1 MATKKVTADILVGAP
16 VMGGGGGEESSG
28 EMDLDEMEGEAYKAI
43 AEDILSAVRA
53 GDASSLAD
61 ALKSLK
67 EI

>member
-16 VMGGGGGEESSG
+16 VMGGGGNEASG
-28 EMDLDEMEGEAYKAI
+28 ETDLDEMEGEAYKAV

>member
-1 MATKKVTADILVGAP
+1 MASKKVTADILVGAP
-16 VMGGGGGEESSG
+16 VMGGEGEEDSG
-28 EMDLDEMEGEAYKAI
+28 EMDLGEIEGEAYKAV

-53 GDASSLAD
+53 GDADSLAD

>member
-1 MATKKVTADILVGAP
+1 
-16 VMGGGGGEESSG
+16 MGGEGEEDSG
-28 EMDLDEMEGEAYKAI
+28 EMDLGEIEGEAYKAV

-53 GDASSLAD
+53 GDADSLAD